1 MQETILRKPWGA
13 KLTRNEMRYAQMVQA
28 DLEAES
34 GLPVYIMVHNTYTT
48 IERPFDE
55 SILCAELRSKE

>member
-13 KLTRNEMRYAQMVQA
+13 KLTINEMRYAQMTQR

-34 GLPVYIMVHNTYTT
+34 GLPVYIMVHDTYVT
-48 IERPFDE
+48 IERPFGE
-55 SILCAELRSKE
+55 SINNQEVQK